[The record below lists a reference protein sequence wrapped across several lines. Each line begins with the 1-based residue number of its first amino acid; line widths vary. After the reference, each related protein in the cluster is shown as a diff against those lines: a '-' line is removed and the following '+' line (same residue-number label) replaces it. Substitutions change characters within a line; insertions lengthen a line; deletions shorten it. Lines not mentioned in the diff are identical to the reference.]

1 MIVLINAS
9 HPLFSREGFSSHLTK
24 ARISVYQ
31 RFMQIRVFMLS
42 REGQPDTYHFTKWR
56 LSRVIYMMGR
66 AIVILQSDPSLKMY
80 MGLRAGN

>member
-31 RFMQIRVFMLS
+31 RFMQIRVFMPS
-42 REGQPDTYHFTKWR
+42 REGSIRHLPLHEMAVVTCNLHDGACDRYTPVRPQ
-56 LSRVIYMMGR
+56 
-66 AIVILQSDPSLKMY
+66 LKDVY
-80 MGLRAGN
+80 GT